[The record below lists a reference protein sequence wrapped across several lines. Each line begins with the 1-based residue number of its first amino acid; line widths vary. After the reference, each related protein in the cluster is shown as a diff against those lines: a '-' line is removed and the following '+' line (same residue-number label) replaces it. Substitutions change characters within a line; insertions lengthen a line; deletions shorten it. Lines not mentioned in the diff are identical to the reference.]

1 MTKEQALDLA
11 ATVGGSAH
19 PLNPFN
25 HGDDWYVLGETDA
38 ATRERARWDLNR
50 DGVGVIVGSG
60 APTLAQG

>member
-1 MTKEQALDLA
+1 MTKEQAHDLA

-19 PLNPFN
+19 PLNPFD
-25 HGDDWYVLGETDA
+25 HADDWYVLGEVDA

-50 DGVGVIVGSG
+50 DGVGVIVGRC